1 MKESDR
7 IPPATLSARSP
18 LVISPEQSSS
28 VTIDDRAAGMQ
39 DHDSIGSRRDNRAT
53 TAMPAAGKSTVGLN
67 AAFSASEYR
76 PGRLE
81 PGRNFLMDD

>member
-1 MKESDR
+1 
-7 IPPATLSARSP
+7 
-18 LVISPEQSSS
+18 
-28 VTIDDRAAGMQ
+28 MQ
-39 DHDSIGSRRDNRAT
+39 DHDSIGSRCDNRAT